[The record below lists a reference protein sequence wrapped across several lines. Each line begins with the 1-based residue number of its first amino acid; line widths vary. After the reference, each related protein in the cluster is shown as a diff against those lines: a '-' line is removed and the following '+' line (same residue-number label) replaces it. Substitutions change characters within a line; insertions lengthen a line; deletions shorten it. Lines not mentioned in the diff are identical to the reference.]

1 MQPDIELAAL
11 RERNEFLEERVAFLE
26 RALVPVIALPL
37 EWRLTPTEAR
47 LVSALYGR
55 LECSKDQLLAAMYR
69 NDGRD
74 EPEIK
79 IVDVLVCKSR
89 AKMKRYGAR
98 ILTRWG
104 HGYALD
110 AAARTA
116 IDKLNGKVPA

>member
-1 MQPDIELAAL
+1 MRPDVELVAL
-11 RERNEFLEERVAFLE
+11 RERNEWLEERIAFLE
-26 RALVPVIALPL
+26 RALVPAIALPL
-37 EWRLTPTEAR
+37 EWGLTPTESR
-47 LVSALYGR
+47 MISALYAR

-79 IVDVLVCKSR
+79 IVDVLVCKAR
-89 AKMKRYGAR
+89 AKMKRFGAR

-110 AAARTA
+110 ASARAA
-116 IDKLNGKVPA
+116 IDKINGKVAA